1 MFGRKKPQ
9 VLIVGA
15 GPVGLFSALA
25 LAQKGIRV
33 TIVDQDWRTGSHS
46 YALALHSQTME
57 LLAEAGLRDQV
68 LGQSDPIQRIGLYD
82 RTERRREIRLPGPG
96 ESKTP
101 VVVMRQDAFESILE
115 KALERF
121 GVPVLWNHAVSGIQV
136 KDDGAVA
143 TIEKRVKESVGY
155 AITRTEWMVAK
166 TFDLDVPLV
175 IGADGH
181 NSTIRR
187 SLQIDFAN
195 LGDAKLFA
203 VFEMETDFNLEHE
216 MRIIFEEN
224 STNVVWPLPDRRCRW
239 SFELTDSAET
249 AVLRTKDRLPAELG
263 SVQFPS
269 LDADYLSQLLAER
282 APWFNA
288 PLGKIHWRILV
299 RFERRLANAFSHG
312 CCALAGDAGHLT
324 GPIGMQSMNVGLRE
338 AKDLTETIAEAFSGG
353 ATADLL
359 QSYSHRRSAEWQG
372 LLGLTGSLKSQDET
386 DPWVRQI
393 SPRLLPCL
401 PASGQ
406 DLEDMAQQLGL
417 TAPAFAVDPVTK

>member
-9 VLIVGA
+9 VLVVGA

-57 LLAEAGLRDQV
+57 LLAEVGLRDQV
-68 LGQSDPIQRIGLYD
+68 LDQSDPIQRIGLYD
-82 RTERRREIRLPGPG
+82 RTERRREVRLPGP
-96 ESKTP
+96 EETKAP

-121 GVPVLWNHAVSGIQV
+121 GVPVLWNHAVSGIQMR
-136 KDDGAVA
+136 DDGAVA

-155 AITRTEWMVAK
+155 AISRTEWIVAK
-166 TFDLDVPLV
+166 TFDLDVPFV

-181 NSTIRR
+181 NSTVRR
-187 SLQIDFAN
+187 SLQIDFPN
-195 LGDAKLFA
+195 LSDAKLFA
-203 VFEMETDFNLEHE
+203 VFEMETDFDFEHE
-216 MRIIFEEN
+216 MRIIFEEH
-224 STNVVWPLPDRRCRW
+224 STNVVWPLPNHRCRW
-239 SFELTDSAET
+239 SFELTDSIET

-263 SVQFPS
+263 SVKFPS
-269 LDADYLSQLLAER
+269 LDGDYLGQLLTER
-282 APWFNA
+282 APWFHA
-288 PLGKIHWRILV
+288 PLGKIHWRILI
-299 RFERRLANAFSHG
+299 RFERRLANAFSQG

-338 AKDLTETIAEAFSGG
+338 AKELTEAIAEAFSGG

-372 LLGLTGSLKSQDET
+372 LLGLTGGLKPQDET
-386 DPWVRQI
+386 DRWIHQI
-393 SPRLLPCL
+393 RPRLLPCL

-417 TAPAFAVDPVTK
+417 TTPAFSVDPVTK